1 MNEGR
6 NLVRKW
12 QEDEALKRFQLIS
25 PLLDA
30 TLDEAKRLQLREKI
44 AEENGISTRS
54 LYRYEKMWREGEF
67 QGLQPQDRK
76 KHRKQPL
83 PANFDE
89 LLAEAIQLK
98 REVPQRSVA
107 QIIAILE
114 LERRVL
120 PGKLK
125 RSTLQRHLYEA
136 GYGKAQLQMYK
147 DARESSTKRFC
158 KPHRMMLVQA
168 DIKYGPY
175 LPIGKNGAKKQT
187 YLSSALDDHSRYL
200 LSSRFYA
207 TQEGEIVED
216 TFHRAIDR
224 FGRFDECYVDN
235 GSQYVARQLKLSLSR
250 LGIKVRFAPIK
261 SGKSKGKVEKFHQV
275 VDAFLREAKLKKIE
289 TLEELN
295 HYWDLYRDDYYH
307 RMPHDGIK
315 EYYESLGAQVS
326 EAGITPEQEFN
337 RDSRALTYLDK
348 VVVAEAFLHHE
359 KRRVDKGACISFRGK
374 RYETKP
380 ALIGF
385 DVEISYDPAM
395 PETVTVRYPGMEPFE
410 AKPLKIGE
418 YCDKNPTLPIS
429 MQEAP
434 AASSRLL
441 DGLESRRKEQQ
452 SRMADAIS
460 FADLEE
466 VTGYV

>member
-1 MNEGR
+1 MNEAK
-6 NLVRKW
+6 NVVRKW
-12 QEDEALKRFQLIS
+12 QEDEALKRFQMIS

-30 TLDEAKRLQLREKI
+30 TLDDAKRLQLRKRI
-44 AEENGISTRS
+44 AEEKGISTRS

-67 QGLQPQDRK
+67 QGLQPHNRQ

-83 PANFDE
+83 PANFEE

-98 REVPQRSVA
+98 REVPERSVS

-136 GYGKAQLQMYK
+136 GFGKKHLQMYK
-147 DARESSTKRFC
+147 DARNSSSKRFC
-158 KPHRMMLVQA
+158 KPHRMMLIQA

-175 LPIGKNGAKKQT
+175 LPIGKNGARKQT
-187 YLSSALDDHSRYL
+187 YLSSAIDDQSRCR

-207 TQEGEIVED
+207 TQEAEIVED
-216 TFHRAIDR
+216 TFHRAIDN
-224 FGRFDECYVDN
+224 FGRFDECYVDH

-250 LGIKVRFAPIK
+250 LGIKVHFAPLK

-275 VDAFLREAKLKKIE
+275 VDAFLREAKLQKIE

-295 HYWDLYRDDYYH
+295 RYWDMYRDDFYH
-307 RMPHDGIK
+307 RMPHEGIK
-315 EYYESLGAQVS
+315 EYYESLGSQVP
-326 EAGITPEQEFN
+326 ENGITPEQEFN
-337 RDSRALTYLDK
+337 RDSRALTYLDRG
-348 VVVAEAFLHHE
+348 VVAEAFLHHE
-359 KRRVDKGACISFRGK
+359 KRRVDKGACISFRGR

-385 DVEISYDPAM
+385 YVEISYDPAT
-395 PETVTVRYPGMEPFE
+395 PETVMVHYPGMESFE
-410 AKPLKIGE
+410 AKPLKISE

-429 MQEAP
+429 MLEAP
-434 AASSRLL
+434 ATSSRLL
-441 DGLESRRKEQQ
+441 DGLKARHEEDKI
-452 SRMADAIS
+452 RMADAIS
-460 FADLEE
+460 FADLEG
-466 VTGYV
+466 VTGHV

>member
-1 MNEGR
+1 MNEAR

-168 DIKYGPY
+168 DIKYGPH

-187 YLSSALDDHSRYL
+187 YLSSAIDDHSRYL

-348 VVVAEAFLHHE
+348 GVVAEAFLHHE

-395 PETVTVRYPGMEPFE
+395 PETVTVRYPGMAPFE

-429 MQEAP
+429 MQAAP
-434 AASSRLL
+434 TASSRLL
-441 DGLESRRKEQQ
+441 DGLEARRKEQQ
-452 SRMADAIS
+452 SRMAGAIS
-460 FADLEE
+460 FADLKE
-466 VTGYV
+466 VTGHV

>member
-1 MNEGR
+1 MNEAR
-6 NLVRKW
+6 NIVRKW
-12 QEDEALKRFQLIS
+12 QEDEALKRFQMIS

-30 TLDEAKRLQLREKI
+30 GLDEAKRLQLREKI

-187 YLSSALDDHSRYL
+187 YLSSAIDDHSRYL

-207 TQEGEIVED
+207 TQEAEIVED

-250 LGIKVRFAPIK
+250 LGIKVRFAPLK

-275 VDAFLREAKLKKIE
+275 VDAFLREAKLQKIE
-289 TLEELN
+289 TLEDLN

-315 EYYESLGAQVS
+315 EYYESLGAQAS

-337 RDSRALTYLDK
+337 RDTRALIYLDK
-348 VVVAEAFLHHE
+348 GVVAEAFLHHE

-385 DVEISYDPAM
+385 DVEISYDPAV
-395 PETVTVRYPGMEPFE
+395 PETVTIHHPGMEPFE
-410 AKPLKIGE
+410 ARPLKIGA

-434 AASSRLL
+434 AVSSRLL
-441 DGLESRRKEQQ
+441 DGLEARHAEQKA
-452 SRMADAIS
+452 RMADAIS
-460 FADLEE
+460 FADLKE
-466 VTGYV
+466 VADHV

>member
-1 MNEGR
+1 MNESR
-6 NLVRKW
+6 NIVRKW

-30 TLDEAKRLQLREKI
+30 TLDEAKRLQLRTKI

-67 QGLQPQDRK
+67 QGLQPKDRK

-83 PANFDE
+83 PTNFDE

-187 YLSSALDDHSRYL
+187 YLSSAIDDHSRYL

-216 TFHRAIDR
+216 TFHRAIDS
-224 FGRFDECYVDN
+224 FGRFDECYVDH

-250 LGIKVRFAPIK
+250 LGIKVRFAPIR

-275 VDAFLREAKLKKIE
+275 VDAFLREVKLQKIE

-295 HYWDLYRDDYYH
+295 HYWDLYRDDFYH
-307 RMPHDGIK
+307 RMPHDGIR
-315 EYYESLGAQVS
+315 EYYESLGANAP
-326 EAGITPEQEFN
+326 ENGISPEQEFN
-337 RDSRALTYLDK
+337 RD
-348 VVVAEAFLHHE
+348 
-359 KRRVDKGACISFRGK
+359 
-374 RYETKP
+374 
-380 ALIGF
+380 
-385 DVEISYDPAM
+385 
-395 PETVTVRYPGMEPFE
+395 
-410 AKPLKIGE
+410 
-418 YCDKNPTLPIS
+418 
-429 MQEAP
+429 
-434 AASSRLL
+434 
-441 DGLESRRKEQQ
+441 
-452 SRMADAIS
+452 
-460 FADLEE
+460 
-466 VTGYV
+466 

>member
-1 MNEGR
+1 MNESR
-6 NLVRKW
+6 NIVRKW

-30 TLDEAKRLQLREKI
+30 TLDEAKRLQLRTKI

-67 QGLQPQDRK
+67 QGLQPKDRK

-83 PANFDE
+83 PTNFDE

-187 YLSSALDDHSRYL
+187 YLSSAIDDHSRYL

-216 TFHRAIDR
+216 TFHRAIDS
-224 FGRFDECYVDN
+224 FGRFDECYVDH

-250 LGIKVRFAPIK
+250 LGIKVRFAPIR

-275 VDAFLREAKLKKIE
+275 VDAFLREVKLQKIE

-295 HYWDLYRDDYYH
+295 HYWDLYRDDFYH
-307 RMPHDGIK
+307 RMPHDGIR
-315 EYYESLGAQVS
+315 EYYESLGAKVP
-326 EAGITPEQEFN
+326 ENGISPEQEFN
-337 RDSRALTYLDK
+337 RDSRALTYIDK
-348 VVVAEAFLHHE
+348 GVVAEAFLHHE

-374 RYETKP
+374 RYETNP
-380 ALIGF
+380 SLIGF
-385 DVEISYDPAM
+385 DVEISYDPAA
-395 PETVTVRYPGMEPFE
+395 PETVMVHHPGMEPFE

-418 YCDKNPTLPIS
+418 YCDKNTTLPIS
-429 MQEAP
+429 MQKTP
-434 AASSRLL
+434 TASSRLL
-441 DGLESRRKEQQ
+441 DGLEARHNEEKA
-452 SRMADAIS
+452 RMTNAIS
-460 FADLEE
+460 FADLEG
-466 VTGYV
+466 VTSHV

>member
-1 MNEGR
+1 MNEAR
-6 NLVRKW
+6 NIVRKW
-12 QEDEALKRFQLIS
+12 QEDEALKRFQMIS

-30 TLDEAKRLQLREKI
+30 GLDEAKRLQLREKI

-187 YLSSALDDHSRYL
+187 YLSSAIDDHSRYL

-207 TQEGEIVED
+207 TQEAEIVED

-224 FGRFDECYVDN
+224 YGRFDECYVDN

-250 LGIKVRFAPIK
+250 LGIKVRFAPLK

-275 VDAFLREAKLKKIE
+275 VDAFLREAKLQKIE
-289 TLEELN
+289 TLEDLN

-337 RDSRALTYLDK
+337 RDTRALTYLDK
-348 VVVAEAFLHHE
+348 GVVAEAFLHHE

-380 ALIGF
+380 ALTGF
-385 DVEISYDPAM
+385 DVEISYDPTA

-410 AKPLKIGE
+410 ARPLKIGA

-434 AASSRLL
+434 AVSSRLL
-441 DGLESRRKEQQ
+441 DGLEARHAEQKA
-452 SRMADAIS
+452 RMADAIS
-460 FADLEE
+460 FADLKE
-466 VTGYV
+466 VADYV